1 MRVINRTAV
10 TITGAQP
17 FIDWM
22 RDTDAD
28 FNRGAITVPRAKA
41 YGSAFLLPEFDLEE
55 DLQEWVEENVA
66 WLFDFQLSA
75 WTEQEETWPENRDL
89 KTFREWFRIDIHSVV
104 VDVAPIFVTNEITV
118 GSSLMSFGSRQDG
131 TPGAISDWKLAGGPC
146 AML

>member
-1 MRVINRTAV
+1 MRVVNRTAV

-22 RDTDAD
+22 RETDAD

-75 WTEQEETWPENRDL
+75 WTENEETWPEHRDL
-89 KTFREWFRIDIHSVV
+89 RTFREWFRIDVHSVV
-104 VDVAPIFVTNEITV
+104 VDVADDDIE
-118 GSSLMSFGSRQDG
+118 GEEL
-131 TPGAISDWKLAGGPC
+131 
-146 AML
+146 

>member
-1 MRVINRTAV
+1 MRVVNRTAV

-55 DLQEWVEENVA
+55 DLQEWVEDNVA
-66 WLFDFQLSA
+66 WLFDFQLG
-75 WTEQEETWPENRDL
+75 WTETSVARDRDL
-89 KTFREWFRIDIHSVV
+89 KTFREWFRVDIHSVV
-104 VDVAPIFVTNEITV
+104 VDVADDDIE
-118 GSSLMSFGSRQDG
+118 GEEL
-131 TPGAISDWKLAGGPC
+131 
-146 AML
+146 